1 MLIKTGSLALL
12 LLLASRLTGLWRES
26 AQAAA
31 FGATGMGDVAVL
43 MLTFPDWVT
52 GMLASG
58 ALAYVLVPHW
68 ATQTPAQ
75 RHPTQ
80 RQIGRGLLLGAVVLG
95 LLIAALRQPLTQ
107 ILAGGLA
114 PGLQLLAQQ
123 GLVWSAL
130 ALPAACMAALGIARL
145 QFESDFVGMYSANL
159 VVNCVLIVALS
170 WLTFGN
176 AQANATPALGLALCA
191 AMGLRMV
198 WVFRR
203 IPKPAHGTLD
213 TASGLPQAPLPM
225 ASVWLW
231 AALAAGLPL
240 ALPLVARSMASVGGE
255 GALSTFN
262 YAWKLVEL
270 PLVLAIQLVATLA
283 FPTIARAMAS
293 GHGQTH
299 TLTNEARQAVR
310 GALLL
315 AWTLACA
322 AVAALQVGAAA
333 LASLLFGW
341 GRMPAERLA
350 DIATWSAIGA
360 WGLLPQAVIAV
371 ALMVLAAQRRLRL
384 AAVAYAGALLLWLV
398 FGRFGTLGG
407 TEVMWALN
415 GVLCAIA
422 VVMLSALVPKDTA
435 HRRDHAMLPL
445 RAAVP
450 PTLALAAIAVA
461 VNRVWRPD
469 FPAGNL
475 TPLWLCL
482 GCGLGVV
489 LISFATS
496 REFRLAVQR

>member
-12 LLLASRLTGLWRES
+12 LLLASRLSGLWRES

-68 ATQTPAQ
+68 AGQPAAQ
-75 RHPTQ
+75 RPQTQ
-80 RQIGRGLLLGAVVLG
+80 RRIGRWLLLASILLA
-95 LLIAALRQPLTQ
+95 LLIVALQQPLAQ

-114 PGLQLLAQQ
+114 PTLQPMAQHGLI
-123 GLVWSAL
+123 WSAL
-130 ALPAACMAALGIARL
+130 ALPAACMAALGMARL

-159 VVNCVLIVALS
+159 VVNAVLIVALS
-170 WLTFGN
+170 WLMLGS
-176 AQANATPALGLALCA
+176 APANATTILGLALCA
-191 AMGLRMV
+191 AMGLRVV
-198 WVFRR
+198 WVFQR
-203 IPKPAHGTLD
+203 IPKPATGILD
-213 TASGLPQAPLPM
+213 TECDLLQAPLPP
-225 ASVWLW
+225 APVWLW

-240 ALPLVARSMASVGGE
+240 ALPLVARSIASVGGE

-270 PLVLAIQLVATLA
+270 PLVLAIQLVATLT
-283 FPTIARAMAS
+283 FPTVARAMER
-293 GHGQTH
+293 GHGNSL
-299 TLTNEARQAVR
+299 TLTSEARQAVR
-310 GALLL
+310 ESLLL

-350 DIATWSAIGA
+350 DIAAWGGIGA
-360 WGLLPQAVIAV
+360 WSLLPQAVIAV

-384 AAVAYAGALLLWLV
+384 AVVAYVGALLALLV
-398 FGRFGTLGG
+398 FGSWGNLSGIH
-407 TEVMWALN
+407 VMWAVN
-415 GVLCAIA
+415 GLLTAIA
-422 VVMLSALVPKDTA
+422 LVMLNALIVQDA
-435 HRRDHAMLPL
+435 RRRDSSMLPL
-445 RAAVP
+445 KAAAP
-450 PTLALAAIAVA
+450 PTLVVMVITLA
-461 VNRVWRPD
+461 VNLVWPPE
-469 FPAGNL
+469 FSAGNL

-482 GCGLGVV
+482 GCALSVV

>member
-1 MLIKTGSLALL
+1 MLFKTGSLALL

-31 FGATGMGDVAVL
+31 FGASGMGDVAVL

-58 ALAYVLVPHW
+58 ALAYVLLPQW
-68 ATQTPAQ
+68 AGQTPAQ
-75 RHPTQ
+75 RLKTQ
-80 RQIGRGLLLGAVVLG
+80 HQVGRWLLLFAFLLA
-95 LLIAALRQPLTQ
+95 LLIALLRQTLAQ

-114 PGLQLLAQQ
+114 PGLRLQAEQ
-123 GLVWSAL
+123 GLVWSAIG
-130 ALPAACMAALGIARL
+130 LPAALLAALGVARL

-159 VVNCVLIVALS
+159 VVNGVLIVALS
-170 WLTFGN
+170 WLTFN
-176 AQANATPALGLALCA
+176 SQPSNATTVLGLALCA

-203 IPKPAHGTLD
+203 IPKPASGMSD
-213 TASGLPQAPLPM
+213 SASTPALPAV
-225 ASVWLW
+225 SVWLW

-240 ALPLVARSMASVGGE
+240 ALPLVARSIAAINGE

-283 FPTIARAMAS
+283 FPTIARAMKS
-293 GHGQTH
+293 GHGQSQA
-299 TLTNEARQAVR
+299 LTSEARQAVR
-310 GALLL
+310 EALLL

-350 DIATWSAIGA
+350 DIAAWGAIGA

-371 ALMVLAAQRRLRL
+371 ALMVLAAQRRMHL
-384 AAVAYAGALLLWLV
+384 AVVAYAGAMLVLLI
-398 FGRFGTLGG
+398 LGSLG
-407 TEVMWALN
+407 NLSGVQVMWAVN
-415 GVLCAIA
+415 GLLAA
-422 VVMLSALVPKDTA
+422 VALVMLAALITHSDL
-435 HRRDHAMLPL
+435 RRDSSMLPL
-445 RAAVP
+445 RALAT
-450 PTLALAAIAVA
+450 PTLALAAIDLA
-461 VNRVWRPD
+461 VNRVWRPGLG
-469 FPAGNL
+469 AGDLNAL
-475 TPLWLCL
+475 LLCL
-482 GCGLGVV
+482 GCGLGVL
-489 LISFATS
+489 LISYAAS

>member
-1 MLIKTGSLALL
+1 MLFKTGSLALL

-58 ALAYVLVPHW
+58 ALAYVLLPHW
-68 ATQTPAQ
+68 AGQPAAQ
-75 RHPTQ
+75 RPQTQ
-80 RQIGRGLLLGAVVLG
+80 RRIGRWLLLAAIFLG
-95 LLIAALRQPLTQ
+95 LLIAALRQPLAQ

-114 PGLQLLAQQ
+114 PSLQPLAQQ

-130 ALPAACMAALGIARL
+130 ALPAACMAALGVARL

-159 VVNCVLIVALS
+159 VVNGVLIVALS
-170 WLTFGN
+170 WLTFGS

-191 AMGLRMV
+191 AMGLRLV
-198 WVFRR
+198 CVFRR
-203 IPKPAHGTLD
+203 IPKPAPGTLD
-213 TASGLPQAPLPM
+213 TESGLAPTPLPA

-293 GHGQTH
+293 GDRE
-299 TLTNEARQAVR
+299 TLTLTSEARQAVR
-310 GALLL
+310 GTLLL

-350 DIATWSAIGA
+350 DIAAWGAIGA
-360 WGLLPQAVIAV
+360 WGLLPQAVMAV
-371 ALMVLAAQRRLRL
+371 ALMVLAAQRRMHL
-384 AAVAYAGALLLWLV
+384 AVVTYGSALFSLLV
-398 FGRFGTLGG
+398 FGILVPLGG
-407 TEVMWALN
+407 MEVMWALN

-422 VVMLSALVPKDTA
+422 GVMLSALIPKDTVR
-435 HRRDHAMLPL
+435 RRDHSMLPL
-445 RAAVP
+445 KAAAP
-450 PTLALAAIAVA
+450 PTLALAAIAVV

-469 FPAGNL
+469 FPAGDL